1 MANTRRRRK
10 MKTKVNTKKSRHEE
24 NQPIEEEN
32 QPIEEE
38 NQPVEEENLPI
49 EEENLP
55 IEEENLPVEEENL
68 PVEEV
73 KPIQRRPNRVQRLQL
88 IDEPEF
94 TPVSLVTMQLPVD
107 IYKKINIATDDVPHK
122 LSSSNKNDWYVNL
135 NSKLDLVPSMVYLEL
150 HGIGKHTLK
159 KQVVDHILDTLPH
172 EDRLLIAKYVKQP
185 GFNIDTATPLEKHIA
200 QYFDFLTI
208 NDSCLVLAK
217 SKGVNRFYNIHDWSE
232 KKVDADDEMYRERFF
247 VDIDDL
253 SDIIGY
259 VEDEEFKIRENR
271 RVFSM
276 KSSKTELISEMN
288 EILKLSGSNF
298 WYDIATSKDKK
309 KRNSDN
315 LSHIAFYA
323 IMEMLIRKLNSF
335 DKIWFLKPEQMAF
348 MKS

>member
-1 MANTRRRRK
+1 MANTRRRK
-10 MKTKVNTKKSRHEE
+10 MKTKVNTKKSRYEE

-38 NQPVEEENLPI
+38 NQPI

-55 IEEENLPVEEENL
+55 VEEDNLPVEEENLPVEEENL

-159 KQVVDHILDTLPH
+159 KQ
-172 EDRLLIAKYVKQP
+172 
-185 GFNIDTATPLEKHIA
+185 N
-200 QYFDFLTI
+200 
-208 NDSCLVLAK
+208 
-217 SKGVNRFYNIHDWSE
+217 
-232 KKVDADDEMYRERFF
+232 
-247 VDIDDL
+247 
-253 SDIIGY
+253 
-259 VEDEEFKIRENR
+259 
-271 RVFSM
+271 
-276 KSSKTELISEMN
+276 
-288 EILKLSGSNF
+288 
-298 WYDIATSKDKK
+298 KK
-309 KRNSDN
+309 K
-315 LSHIAFYA
+315 
-323 IMEMLIRKLNSF
+323 
-335 DKIWFLKPEQMAF
+335 
-348 MKS
+348 